1 MQVFQVVS
9 VFFIA
14 ESNEYLRFVYSGSPS
29 NPSLQHIWSMSQTA
43 DEVGASAHINKLSR
57 RYCTGTF
64 VFILLKTNL
73 RWNLEQMC
81 FFWRRL
87 IHIENRILHACS

>member
-9 VFFIA
+9 VFFGA
-14 ESNEYLRFVYSGSPS
+14 ESNEDLRFVYSGSPS
-29 NPSLQHIWSMSQTA
+29 NPSLQHIWSMSQAA

-64 VFILLKTNL
+64 VLAFLNKLKMESGINV
-73 RWNLEQMC
+73 

-87 IHIENRILHACS
+87 IHIETRILYGCS